1 MVDVYVSDKFKKT
14 LMDFILDCLSSV
26 KKLTTTSM
34 TDSEYAWVVKYRR
47 FKYCFQDLYKLD
59 CNYCDLLH
67 KNSYT

>member
-1 MVDVYVSDKFKKT
+1 MVDGYVSKKD
-14 LMDFILDCLSSV
+14 LVDFTLDCLSSV
-26 KKLTTTSM
+26 KKLTITSM
-34 TDSEYAWVVKYRR
+34 TDSKYAWVVKYRR